1 MYLCTRK
8 INNQTIQPYRITDK
22 RHIMTEI
29 TIQDIVRDLN
39 QSNEEN
45 AYYWDARYDKGYHL
59 HLFPDGTVACMMK
72 YSTTIERI
80 SPEGFIYA
88 VNNKCYGNSIS
99 ENAYYDNMKW

>member
-1 MYLCTRK
+1 
-8 INNQTIQPYRITDK
+8 
-22 RHIMTEI
+22 MTEI

-80 SPEGFIYA
+80 SPEGLIYA
-88 VNNKCYGNSIS
+88 GNNKGYGNSMS
-99 ENAYYDNMKW
+99 ENAYCGNMKW

>member
-1 MYLCTRK
+1 MYLCSRK
-8 INNQTIQPYRITDK
+8 INKSNNSALRNTVK
-22 RHIMTEI
+22 RYIMTEI

-80 SPEGFIYA
+80 SPEGFIHA

>member
-8 INNQTIQPYRITDK
+8 INKSNNSALSHHGK